1 MGGTITGEHG
11 VGMEKQA
18 LMPLLFTEDDLAVMR
33 RLHDAFNPDGM
44 MNPQKVFPTP
54 RGCREGIVAST
65 PPAEVA
71 EVTR

>member
-18 LMPLLFTEDDLAVMR
+18 LMSLLFTENDLAVMK
-33 RLHDAFNPDGM
+33 RLHDVFNPDGM

-65 PPAEVA
+65 RPVELA
-71 EVTR
+71 EVTS